1 MRAAGRFVPARL
13 RLGARRPDPRR
24 FGSIFA
30 AVSLPVG
37 TAAARPAISD
47 RVRFLAGVFGVFT
60 AIVAASA
67 LQHALVDA
75 VLGHERVVSFGRS
88 LGVTALTWYLWALLT
103 PAIAE
108 LVRRFPFTRNRWR
121 SSLLAHLPASA
132 VLFGVQMALFGLA
145 SRVFGLSPDLLRPRL
160 RALPPP
166 PPRSAIQDVL
176 VGYAFRGAGTYA
188 LIVLGLILFEYA
200 RKDRERVALEGQ
212 LALAEL
218 KALRMQLQPHF
229 LFNTLHAIGVLI
241 HSDPKAAHLMLT
253 RLAELLRLS
262 LDTASEPELPLE
274 TELLFVE
281 KYLAIQKVRFGDR
294 LTVRYA
300 LEPGAMRGLVPT
312 LVMQPLVENA
322 LEHGLAP
329 HARLGVIE
337 ISAAREGDALTI
349 RVKDSG
355 DGLSES
361 SPRMRSGVGLAN
373 TRSRL
378 RQLYGDRSRL
388 TLSNLAGG
396 GLEALLEMPWREAPL
411 TSTPGGT

>member
-1 MRAAGRFVPARL
+1 MA
-13 RLGARRPDPRR
+13 D
-24 FGSIFA
+24 
-30 AVSLPVG
+30 
-37 TAAARPAISD
+37 TARPAVFD
-47 RVRFLAGVFGVFT
+47 RPRFAAGVFLVFT

-67 LQHALVDA
+67 LQHALVA
-75 VLGHERVVSFGRS
+75 RVLGREIPFGRS
-88 LGVTALTWYLWALLT
+88 LAATALTWYLWALLT
-103 PAIAE
+103 PAIAV
-108 LVRRFPFTRNRWR
+108 LAWRFPFTRDRWR
-121 SSLLAHLPASA
+121 SSLLVHLPASA
-132 VLFGVQMALFGLA
+132 ALFGAQMALFGLA
-145 SRVFGLSPDLLRPRL
+145 SRAFGLSPELLRARP

-166 PPRSAIQDVL
+166 PPRSAVQDAL
-176 VGYAFRGAGTYA
+176 VGYAFRGAGTYV
-188 LIVLGLILFEYA
+188 LIVLGVILYDYV

-253 RLAELLRLS
+253 RLAELLRMS
-262 LDTASEPELPLE
+262 LDTASEAELPLE
-274 TELLFVE
+274 TEFLFVE

-349 RVKDSG
+349 RVRDNG
-355 DGLSES
+355 DGLAET
-361 SPRMRSGVGLAN
+361 SPRAKSGVGLAN
-373 TRSRL
+373 TRGRL

-388 TLSNLAGG
+388 TLSNVAGG

-411 TSTPGGT
+411 PAAPGGP

>member
-1 MRAAGRFVPARL
+1 VTIP
-13 RLGARRPDPRR
+13 
-24 FGSIFA
+24 
-30 AVSLPVG
+30 PVTG
-37 TAAARPAISD
+37 AARPAVSD
-47 RVRFLAGVFGVFT
+47 RARFAAGVFGVFT
-60 AIVAASA
+60 AIVVASA
-67 LQHALVDA
+67 LQHALVDT
-75 VLGHERVVSFGRS
+75 VLGREIPFGRS
-88 LGVTALTWYLWALLT
+88 LAATALTWYLWALLT
-103 PAIAE
+103 PAIAS
-108 LVRRFPFTRNRWR
+108 LVWRFPLTRVRWR
-121 SSLLAHLPASA
+121 SSLLVHLPASA
-132 VLFGVQMALFGLA
+132 TLFGAQMTLFGLA
-145 SRVFGLSPDLLRPRL
+145 SRAFGLSPDLLRPRL
-160 RALPPP
+160 RAL

-188 LIVLGLILFEYA
+188 LIVLGLILYDYV

-274 TELLFVE
+274 TELAFVE

-337 ISAAREGDALTI
+337 IAAAREGDALTI
-349 RVKDSG
+349 RVRDNG
-355 DGLSES
+355 DGLAES
-361 SPRMRSGVGLAN
+361 SQRMKSGVGLAN
-373 TRSRL
+373 TRGRL

-388 TLSNLAGG
+388 TLSNIAGG
-396 GLEALLEMPWREAPL
+396 GLEAILEMPWREAPL
-411 TSTPGGT
+411 PSATGGA

>member
-1 MRAAGRFVPARL
+1 VTIP
-13 RLGARRPDPRR
+13 
-24 FGSIFA
+24 
-30 AVSLPVG
+30 PVTG
-37 TAAARPAISD
+37 AARPAVSD
-47 RVRFLAGVFGVFT
+47 RARFAAGVFGVFT
-60 AIVAASA
+60 AIVVASA
-67 LQHALVDA
+67 LQHALVDT
-75 VLGHERVVSFGRS
+75 VLGREIPFGRS
-88 LGVTALTWYLWALLT
+88 LAATALTWYLWALLT
-103 PAIAE
+103 PAIAS
-108 LVRRFPFTRNRWR
+108 LVWRFPLTRVRWR
-121 SSLLAHLPASA
+121 SSLLVHLPASA
-132 VLFGVQMALFGLA
+132 TLFGAQMALFGLA
-145 SRVFGLSPDLLRPRL
+145 SRAFGLSPDLLRPRL
-160 RALPPP
+160 RALPP
-166 PPRSAIQDVL
+166 RSTIQDVL

-188 LIVLGLILFEYA
+188 LIVLGLILFDYV

-274 TELLFVE
+274 TELAFVE

-337 ISAAREGDALTI
+337 IAAAREGDALTI
-349 RVKDSG
+349 RVRDNG
-355 DGLSES
+355 DGLAES
-361 SPRMRSGVGLAN
+361 SQRMKSGVGLAN
-373 TRSRL
+373 TRGRL

-388 TLSNLAGG
+388 TLSNIAGG
-396 GLEALLEMPWREAPL
+396 GLEAILEMPWREAPL
-411 TSTPGGT
+411 PSATGGA

>member
-1 MRAAGRFVPARL
+1 MTIP
-13 RLGARRPDPRR
+13 
-24 FGSIFA
+24 
-30 AVSLPVG
+30 PVTG
-37 TAAARPAISD
+37 AARPAVSD
-47 RVRFLAGVFGVFT
+47 RARFAAGVFGVFT

-67 LQHALVDA
+67 LQHALVDT
-75 VLGHERVVSFGRS
+75 VLGREIPFGRS
-88 LGVTALTWYLWALLT
+88 LAATALTWYLWALLT
-103 PAIAE
+103 PAIAS
-108 LVRRFPFTRNRWR
+108 LAWRFPFTRDRWR
-121 SSLLAHLPASA
+121 SSLLVHLPASA
-132 VLFGVQMALFGLA
+132 ALFGAQMALFGLA
-145 SRVFGLSPDLLRPRL
+145 SRAFGLSPDLLRPRL
-160 RALPPP
+160 RAL

-188 LIVLGLILFEYA
+188 LIVLGLILYDYV

-274 TELLFVE
+274 TELAFVE

-337 ISAAREGDALTI
+337 IAAAREGDALTI
-349 RVKDSG
+349 RVRDNG
-355 DGLSES
+355 DGLAES
-361 SPRMRSGVGLAN
+361 SQRMKSGVGLAN
-373 TRSRL
+373 TRGRL

-388 TLSNLAGG
+388 TLSNIAGG
-396 GLEALLEMPWREAPL
+396 GLEAILEMPWREAPL
-411 TSTPGGT
+411 PSATGGA